1 MKDLEKLK
9 QKVLSTKKERDDFKS
24 KHMQELKEK
33 GEIEHFS
40 FFGGDYYMNLNEE
53 EVKTY
58 NQLKENCNNA
68 QFEYLE
74 AIKNK

>member
-1 MKDLEKLK
+1 MEDLEKLK
-9 QKVLSTKKERDDFKS
+9 QKVLSTKKERDSFKS
-24 KHMQELKEK
+24 KHMQELKER

-40 FFGGDYYMNLNEE
+40 SFGGDYDMNLDKEE
-53 EVKTY
+53 TKVYE
-58 NQLKENCNNA
+58 QLKENCNNA